1 MVNLR
6 QWHLYAADLV
16 VTGVGVWEEM
26 YLQLLEVEW
35 EEDLQVFL
43 LPTLISSKS
52 ALPFYV
58 LLFI

>member
-1 MVNLR
+1 
-6 QWHLYAADLV
+6 LYAADLV